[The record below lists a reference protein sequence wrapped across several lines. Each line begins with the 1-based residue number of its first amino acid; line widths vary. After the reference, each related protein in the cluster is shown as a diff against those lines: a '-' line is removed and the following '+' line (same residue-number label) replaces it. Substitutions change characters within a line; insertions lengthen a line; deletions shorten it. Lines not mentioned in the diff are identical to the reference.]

1 MPKYKG
7 SQSLTFTRW
16 TDSQVIHLRIAIGSL
31 FMQLTVRW
39 GNSLFPYN
47 SQHSRGWKI
56 TTVLQIA
63 IIAIATHSM
72 LTIVLQ
78 NSSQASGFGPRTN
91 TYQNLWSPTSWNPK
105 GSRVSFTVRS
115 ERDTTVKE
123 TLVSIDVSSAQ
134 ASWACGQQ
142 EYHFVSESSSEIKV
156 VWTWKLRLLFDSE

>member
-123 TLVSIDVSSAQ
+123 TLVSIDVSAQ
-134 ASWACGQQ
+134 ASWPCGQQ
-142 EYHFVSESSSEIKV
+142 EYHFVSVWSSSEMV
-156 VWTWKLRLLFDSE
+156 SPWKLRLLFQ